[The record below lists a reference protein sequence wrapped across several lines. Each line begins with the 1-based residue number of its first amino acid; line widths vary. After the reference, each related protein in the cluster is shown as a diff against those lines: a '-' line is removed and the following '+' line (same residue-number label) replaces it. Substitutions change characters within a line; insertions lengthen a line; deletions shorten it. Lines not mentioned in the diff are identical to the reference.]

1 MASTRSPCPFP
12 RLACCSLH
20 ISSSCRDKEWGG
32 EESPARDLAS
42 VEFLHAN
49 APLSPTQTPW
59 PKRITPE
66 PSVFIAEKENLKRG
80 KMQRE
85 YKERVGRRWGALDFP
100 PPFLTKRQNKIKK
113 EITKARGG
121 GKIPSVFR
129 SLAWLL
135 FLLGVQPSP
144 EARWKG
150 RGSLFKQNW
159 GGNSM

>member
-1 MASTRSPCPFP
+1 MLSVLRVLLRPQPG
-12 RLACCSLH
+12 CCGFHEVPMS
-20 ISSSCRDKEWGG
+20 ISEAGLLLPAHLLLLQGQGRGRGG

-49 APLSPTQTPW
+49 APLGPTQTPW

-85 YKERVGRRWGALDFP
+85 YKERVGRRRGALDFS

-113 EITKARGG
+113 EITKAR
-121 GKIPSVFR
+121 
-129 SLAWLL
+129 
-135 FLLGVQPSP
+135 
-144 EARWKG
+144 
-150 RGSLFKQNW
+150 W
-159 GGNSM
+159 GGRQDSFGL

>member
-1 MASTRSPCPFP
+1 
-12 RLACCSLH
+12 
-20 ISSSCRDKEWGG
+20 
-32 EESPARDLAS
+32 
-42 VEFLHAN
+42 
-49 APLSPTQTPW
+49 
-59 PKRITPE
+59 
-66 PSVFIAEKENLKRG
+66 
-80 KMQRE
+80 MQRE

>member
-1 MASTRSPCPFP
+1 MS
-12 RLACCSLH
+12 
-20 ISSSCRDKEWGG
+20 ISEAGLLLPAHLLQLQGQGRGGGGG

-121 GKIPSVFR
+121 ARFLR
-129 SLAWLL
+129 SL
-135 FLLGVQPSP
+135 
-144 EARWKG
+144 EA
-150 RGSLFKQNW
+150 
-159 GGNSM
+159 